1 MSDVSSDATNVYA
14 LPGEMTIPH
23 AAQVREAL
31 LQAVGVGQAR
41 FDAQAVES
49 IDSSGIQ
56 LLLALGRS
64 LSNNGVSLQLTSP
77 SSVLLDALRLYGL
90 GDLVQTQH

>member
-1 MSDVSSDATNVYA
+1 MSDDSSDANVYV

-31 LQAVGVGQAR
+31 LHAVGVGQAQ

-56 LLLALGRS
+56 LLLALSRS
-64 LSNNGVSLQLTSP
+64 LSNNGVSLHLTSP
-77 SSVLLDALRLYGL
+77 SSVLLDALRLYEL
-90 GDLVQTQH
+90 GELVQTQH

>member
-1 MSDVSSDATNVYA
+1 MSDATPSADVYA

-23 AAQVREAL
+23 AAEVRDAL
-31 LQAVGVGQAR
+31 LHAVGVGQAL

-56 LLLALGRS
+56 LLLALSRS
-64 LSNNGVSLQLTSP
+64 LSNNSVSLQLTSP